1 MTKNIKTTMGMLA
14 ILIFFFYNSQ
24 ANEPNQF
31 VLEGEFLSFD
41 LQSTY
46 DHKPNIVIVDNDSLG
61 IHLKLIQYENSKK
74 SVFRLELPMPIKNR
88 LRDPRQ
94 VGLVNLT
101 KNDDDLF
108 VTSGNW
114 LFHYRKSN
122 NEYKIKDHLEFENI
136 QRDVYIKDFDNYN
149 TIDVSIRMLPPGQDM
164 NKWTIKTNDTI
175 IKGALPDYDY
185 PDLLRFI
192 PRQPYDIL
200 ENKVLISNI
209 LKESYYIVDLETGI
223 VNENSF
229 DFFTD
234 VSEIKNGMS
243 MEEAFEKLKDT
254 EQIIRSSFI
263 DTNRI
268 IITSKA
274 KRNNILE
281 LRHDIIN
288 YKDNKILKTYFEPL
302 DNLLT
307 NKNIKFGLQYYV
319 SGNKIISL
327 HRIPFTIDKSA
338 KEYFIK
344 DSVNSYYENTYQF
357 KSLIRIDEI

>member
-1 MTKNIKTTMGMLA
+1 MMKVIKTTMGMLA
-14 ILIFFFYNSQ
+14 ILIFFFYNTH

-31 VLEGEFLSFD
+31 VIDGEFSRFNF
-41 LQSTY
+41 QTNY
-46 DHKPNIVIVDNDSLG
+46 DQGLNVVIVDIDSLG
-61 IHLKLIQYENSKK
+61 IHLKLIQFENSKK
-74 SVFRLELPMPIKNR
+74 SVYRLELPIKNR

-101 KNDDDLF
+101 KNDKDLF

-122 NEYKIKDHLEFENI
+122 NEYKIKDHFEFESLQHDAFVI
-136 QRDVYIKDFDNYN
+136 DFDNYN
-149 TIDVSIRMLPPGQDM
+149 TISISSRILPENEDM
-164 NKWTIKTNDTI
+164 NKWTVKTNDAI
-175 IKGALPDYDY
+175 IKGVLPDYDY
-185 PDLLRFI
+185 PTLLKFI
-192 PRQPYDIL
+192 PRQPYDIF

-209 LKESYYIVDLETGI
+209 LKDSYYIINLEDGNI
-223 VNENSF
+223 NENSLDIF
-229 DFFTD
+229 IYE
-234 VSEIKNGMS
+234 SEMKDNMN
-243 MEEAFEKLKDT
+243 MEEVVEKLKVT

-263 DTNRI
+263 DKNRI

-307 NKNIKFGLQYYV
+307 NKNIKFGQQYYV

-327 HRIPFTIDKSA
+327 HRIPFTVDKSD